1 MARSVAALLRVA
13 ETRAPAASPNWRR
26 AARRAARII
35 FHVCF

>member
-1 MARSVAALLRVA
+1 MACSVAASLRVA

-26 AARRAARII
+26 AASRAARII